1 MPINSFLYPG
11 AKFIPGYEVAN
22 SCRFNRADSADMT
35 LSMSSGGSTTKFTKS
50 FWVKRCAVGE
60 QQYLFDNS
68 GETQIFFKLDSGDTC
83 TLGIYEGGYSTQ
95 LVSTQLFRDVSA
107 WYNFIIAV
115 DYTNAT
121 QAHRAR
127 VYVNGTEITAWGTE
141 TRPSNDSTTFD
152 TWNSSKTHYLG
163 SNASTNHY
171 FNGYLAEVVHI
182 DNAQL
187 TPTSFGEFDS
197 DSPTIWK
204 PKNVSGLTFGTKGH
218 YLDFEDSDNLGDDE
232 SGNTA
237 DWTEVNLAA
246 TDQATDTPT
255 NNFATYN
262 PLLNTLNV
270 PTFAEGNTQAAT
282 TGSGV
287 NGGFSSIGVA
297 SGKWYVEFKLSAH
310 SGTNR
315 CILGV
320 TSNPAEDDRND
331 EYFGQTA
338 RSYSYSA
345 EIGRKYNNNS
355 ASSYG
360 DSYTT
365 DDILGVA
372 LDLDNLKIYFSKNG
386 TWQDSGDPES
396 GATGTGAAFTVTAPA
411 STDTGNYFFGAG
423 DESGS
428 HSCTV
433 QANFGNP
440 AFTISSGNADANGY
454 GNFEYSVP
462 SGYYSLCSK
471 NLAEYG

>member
-1 MPINSFLYPG
+1 MPINSFLLPG

-35 LSMSSGGSTTKFTKS
+35 LSMSSGGSATKFTKS

-187 TPTSFGEFDS
+187 TPTSFGEFDE

-204 PKNVSGLTFGTKGH
+204 PIDVSGLTFGTKGH

-237 DWTEVNLAA
+237 DWTEVNLDA
-246 TDQATDTPT
+246 TDSATDTPT
-255 NNFATYN
+255 NNFCTLN
-262 PLLNTLNV
+262 PLEAVTATTTYAQGNMQGTTSNAARA
-270 PTFAEGNTQAAT
+270 TFAVTNGKWYWEHKGVDSEVMGGVMAYDGFAPNDYTINALIGRFDGPNLVIN
-282 TGSGV
+282 GSEESGWADGTPDAMVDNDILQVALDCDNNRIAFGV
-287 NGGFSSIGVA
+287 NGAWYNATDG
-297 SGKWYVEFKLSAH
+297 SGEW
-310 SGTNR
+310 SGTTLN
-315 CILGV
+315 
-320 TSNPAEDDRND
+320 
-331 EYFGQTA
+331 
-338 RSYSYSA
+338 
-345 EIGRKYNNNS
+345 
-355 ASSYG
+355 
-360 DSYTT
+360 
-365 DDILGVA
+365 
-372 LDLDNLKIYFSKNG
+372 YFSISDG
-386 TWQDSGDPES
+386 YYYSP
-396 GATGTGAAFTVTAPA
+396 AFR
-411 STDTGNYFFGAG
+411 
-423 DESGS
+423 SGS
-428 HSCTV
+428 GSNRESHM
-433 QANFGNP
+433 NFGGCP
-440 AFTISSGNADANGY
+440 GFAISSGNADANGY
-454 GNFEYSVP
+454 GNFEFAVP
-462 SGYYSLCSK
+462 SGFFSLCSK

>member
-204 PKNVSGLTFGTKGH
+204 PIDVSGLTFGTKGH

-237 DWTEVNLAA
+237 DWTEVNLDA
-246 TDQATDTPT
+246 TDSATDTPT
-255 NNFATYN
+255 NNFCTLN
-262 PLLNTLNV
+262 PLEAVTATTTYAQGNMQGTTSNAARA
-270 PTFAEGNTQAAT
+270 TFAVTNGKWYWEHKGVDSEVMGGVMAYDGFAPNDYTINALIGRFDGPNLVIN
-282 TGSGV
+282 GSEESGWADGTPDAMVDNDILQVALDCDNNRIAFGV
-287 NGGFSSIGVA
+287 NGAWYNATDG
-297 SGKWYVEFKLSAH
+297 SGEW
-310 SGTNR
+310 SGTTLN
-315 CILGV
+315 
-320 TSNPAEDDRND
+320 
-331 EYFGQTA
+331 
-338 RSYSYSA
+338 
-345 EIGRKYNNNS
+345 
-355 ASSYG
+355 
-360 DSYTT
+360 
-365 DDILGVA
+365 
-372 LDLDNLKIYFSKNG
+372 YFSISDG
-386 TWQDSGDPES
+386 YYYSP
-396 GATGTGAAFTVTAPA
+396 AFR
-411 STDTGNYFFGAG
+411 
-423 DESGS
+423 SGS
-428 HSCTV
+428 GSNRESHF
-433 QANFGNP
+433 NFGGCP
-440 AFTISSGNADANGY
+440 GFAITSSNADANGY
-454 GNFEYSVP
+454 GNFEFTVP
-462 SGYYSLCSK
+462 SGFYSLCTK
-471 NLAEYG
+471 NLAEFG